1 MNNFT
6 GPIVEDACYDRRS
19 HSRRL
24 TVTHSRWIVYFLRFI
39 AVCQMLAFAAIFLPI
54 NAWLPGWYSWLR
66 LGRAPEVTAVL
77 QYVIG
82 ATAFFQGAIGVWLWI
97 MLSHV
102 KRYRPLL
109 AATAVI
115 YLLAVPVFYYIDAT
129 AGLPFWWSMYD
140 CFWCLA
146 VGAALLRL
154 CLARRS
160 LTKAARQSTPYA
172 SQPEPDNPTKAH
184 HPTPVSRL

>member
-6 GPIVEDACYDRRS
+6 GPIVEDACYDGRTD
-19 HSRRL
+19 SRGL
-24 TVTHSRWIVYFLRFI
+24 AVTPSRWLVYFLRFI

-66 LGRAPEVTAVL
+66 LGRPPEVTAVL

-115 YLLAVPVFYYIDAT
+115 YLLAVPAFYYIDAT
-129 AGLPFWWSMYD
+129 AGLPVWWRIYD

-154 CLARRS
+154 SRRS
-160 LTKAARQSTPYA
+160 TQYA
-172 SQPEPDNPTKAH
+172 SQAEPGEPIKAH
-184 HPTPVSRL
+184 QPTPVSRL